1 VGRRGAVEVPAGAS
15 SVDVS
20 GKTIVP
26 GLVDAHW
33 HGAMGEDEVIP
44 QQSWIDF
51 ASLAL
56 GVTTLHDPSNDTSE
70 IFSHAELQ
78 RAGLVV
84 APRIFS
90 TGTILYGAKASA
102 TATVAS
108 LADATTH
115 LKRLR
120 AGGAFSVKSYNQ
132 PRREQ
137 RQQVLEAARQ
147 TRMLVVP
154 EGGSLFQLNMNM
166 IVDGHT
172 GIEHSL
178 PVPNVYDDVKQLWSQ
193 TDVGYTPTLGVAY
206 GGLDGDHYFTATTD
220 VWKHPLLSRYVPRPL
235 LEARTV
241 RRETAPDEDWNVV
254 TVARQVAEL
263 SRAGVK
269 VNIGAH
275 GQREGLAAHWE
286 MWMMVKG
293 GMTPHEALRAATW
306 NGARYLG
313 LDADIGSLEPG
324 KLADLVVIDGDV
336 LKDIRVSDRV
346 TQVMV
351 NGRLYDSQTMN
362 EQGKAARQRR
372 PFFFERAASGY
383 VPLSA
388 DALAATRAACQH

>member
-1 VGRRGAVEVPAGAS
+1 
-15 SVDVS
+15 
-20 GKTIVP
+20 
-26 GLVDAHW
+26 
-33 HGAMGEDEVIP
+33 
-44 QQSWIDF
+44 
-51 ASLAL
+51 
-56 GVTTLHDPSNDTSE
+56 
-70 IFSHAELQ
+70 
-78 RAGLVV
+78 
-84 APRIFS
+84 
-90 TGTILYGAKASA
+90 
-102 TATVAS
+102 
-108 LADATTH
+108 
-115 LKRLR
+115 
-120 AGGAFSVKSYNQ
+120 
-132 PRREQ
+132 
-137 RQQVLEAARQ
+137 
-147 TRMLVVP
+147 MLVVP
-154 EGGSLFQLNMNM
+154 EGGSLFQLNMNQV
-166 IVDGHT
+166 VDGHT

-254 TVARQVAEL
+254 TVARAVAEL
-263 SRAGVK
+263 SKAGVK

-336 LKDIRVSDRV
+336 LRDIRVSDRV
-346 TQVMV
+346 AQVMV
-351 NGRLYDSQTMN
+351 CGRLYDSQTMN
-362 EQGKAARQRR
+362 ELGASPRERR
-372 PFFFERAASGY
+372 PFFFERAVSGY

-388 DALAATRAACQH
+388 DAKAATRGACDH